1 MIKGKGSR
9 VRDNSGIRKSDR
21 VVYRE
26 DSCGKCC
33 EGCGDRN

>member
-9 VRDNSGIRKSDR
+9 VRDNGGIRKSDR

-26 DSCGKCC
+26 DSCLKVL
-33 EGCGDRN
+33 

>member
-9 VRDNSGIRKSDR
+9 VRDNCERMKSDKI
-21 VVYRE
+21 VYRE

-33 EGCGDRN
+33 EGYGDRN